1 MPTQKKNVQKKTMI
15 AAFAAIAIVTAACA
29 APAAPAA
36 PAATTAPAAAEATAA
51 PAAAEATTA
60 PATAGEISPDIAEEI
75 TVYNVPGAPTKVID
89 LMKTEFAKK
98 YPNVKITV
106 NTHGSGDFAEAL
118 FAKGAANNLEDIV
131 FNADLYVPPF
141 VDANLL
147 VDMEALA
154 KADKNFNFDDIYPSI
169 LGLGQVATTPG
180 VFMLPSGLDTVQM
193 YYNKTMWEA
202 AGAPLPTDKTT
213 WDEFIAACKVV
224 MEKNPDT
231 FCFDHG
237 AGNWWAYFVPWV
249 EGYGGRVLSE
259 DGKTSQFSTAEA
271 RAGLTAYGEL
281 WTKHKVAV
289 PPGSNITD
297 CFVVQKCAAFFHI
310 PAFINDFRTKIGD
323 KFEWDV
329 QFSPAHPVKHV
340 TGMGT
345 YGFSISKN
353 ADNPQLAW
361 EFLKLMAQPDIQL
374 EMFKQRLSAPLL
386 KSMATNP
393 AVMNPDDGQPPANM
407 AAFVN
412 GGNIGI
418 FPQNYPVSCGGLY
431 SGQVNS
437 AINAMLESI
446 IRGAKT
452 VDQATTDADAEIQA
466 CLDRG

>member
-1 MPTQKKNVQKKTMI
+1 MTI
-15 AAFAAIAIVTAACA
+15 AAMAAIAIVTAACA
-29 APAAPAA
+29 APPA
-36 PAATTAPAAAEATAA
+36 PAATTAPAASEATAAPAAEATAA
-51 PAAAEATTA
+51 PAAAA
-60 PATAGEISPDIAEEI
+60 AEMSADTSGEI

-141 VDANLL
+141 VDAGLL

-154 KADKNFNFDDIYPSI
+154 KGDKSFNLDDIYPSI
-169 LGLGQVATTPG
+169 LGLGKVATTPG

-193 YYNKTMWEA
+193 YYNKSMFEK

-213 WDEFIAACKVV
+213 WDEFVASCKIV

-231 FCFDHG
+231 YCFDHG

-249 EGYGGRVLSE
+249 EGYGGRVLSD
-259 DGKTSQFSTAEA
+259 DGKKSQFSTPEA

-297 CFVVQKCAAFFHI
+297 CFVVQKCAAYFHI

-329 QFSPAHPVKHV
+329 QFAPALPKKHV

-345 YGFSISKN
+345 YGFSISKS
-353 ADNPQLAW
+353 AKNPQLAW
-361 EFLKLMAQPDIQL
+361 EFLKLMAMPDIQL
-374 EMFKQRLSAPLL
+374 ELFKQRLTAPLL

-393 AVMNPDDGQPPANM
+393 AVMNPDDGQPPKNM

-418 FPQNYPVSCGGLY
+418 FPQNYPVKCGGLY

-446 IRGAKT
+446 IRGAKS

-466 CLDRG
+466 CLDKSG